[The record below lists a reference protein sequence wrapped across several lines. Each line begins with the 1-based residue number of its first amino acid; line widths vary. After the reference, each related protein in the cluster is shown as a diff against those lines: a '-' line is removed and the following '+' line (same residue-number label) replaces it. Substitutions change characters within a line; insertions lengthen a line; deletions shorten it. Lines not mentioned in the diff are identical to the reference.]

1 MVARLYCKTEVDGC
15 QKRLKKQWF
24 ENNIA
29 GTDGRGTK
37 KTKKKQRKVHNY
49 FCKLQVVKKCSQD
62 TNKENM
68 HDDTQGDKL
77 GET

>member
-1 MVARLYCKTEVDGC
+1 MDEV
-15 QKRLKKQWF
+15 QKK
-24 ENNIA
+24 
-29 GTDGRGTK
+29 
-37 KTKKKQRKVHNY
+37 KKKQRKVHNY